1 MKKLQISILLSFV
14 TLVFVTMSCEKLEI
28 PTQGTPVSPE
38 ENDNA
43 DTTNVDSISDVEAY
57 SIDNIIGREY
67 EREENVFVVGYIV
80 GYLSSNTMKS
90 GVFAVGDVESNILM
104 ADTPVEKDY
113 RNCIPI
119 QLATSPI
126 RCKQTRDSLNLADNP
141 HMLGKKVRLQGN
153 IDTYMGVKGIKE
165 AKMHTLL
172 VDDFDYEAYYA
183 SLNDTTQTEEPN
195 EPNDTINNEQP
206 DEPKPQDSEGQPT
219 LQDTINYVESHG
231 IEPDSAF
238 RVSDFK
244 TYIPVYLEKN
254 TPGAIGWS
262 NSYVRG
268 YIVGY
273 IPRGQK
279 SISKTIFNA
288 DNVGNSNTN
297 IVLADSYSETDYN
310 QCIAVELSDDTR
322 NHTNTRKALNLSTNP
337 ENLGKQVV
345 VFGNIEPYMGTLGL
359 KSTREYQFIE

>member
-1 MKKLQISILLSFV
+1 MKKLHISILLSFV

-28 PTQGTPVSPE
+28 PTRETPVSPE
-38 ENDNA
+38 ENDNT

-90 GVFAVGDVESNILM
+90 SVFAAGDVESNILM

-113 RNCIPI
+113 RNCIPV
-119 QLATSPI
+119 QLTTSPI
-126 RCKQTRDSLNLADNP
+126 LCKQTRDSLNLADNP

-206 DEPKPQDSEGQPT
+206 DEPKPQDDEGETT
-219 LQDTINYVESHG
+219 LKDTIKYVKNHG
-231 IEPDSAF
+231 IDFESAF

-244 TYIPVYLEKN
+244 TYIPIYLEKA
-254 TPGAIGWS
+254 TKYDPKAGAPYLPDC
-262 NSYVRG
+262 YVRG

-273 IPRGQK
+273 IPKGNS
-279 SISKTIFNA
+279 SISKTIF
-288 DNVGNSNTN
+288 GYGTTETN
-297 IVLADSYSETDYN
+297 IVLADSPTETDYN
-310 QCIAVELSDDTR
+310 QCIGIQLTTNYKETR
-322 NHTNTRKALNLSTNP
+322 QALNLCTNP
-337 ENLGKQVV
+337 ENLGKHVI
-345 VFGNIEPYMGTLGL
+345 VFGNIAPYMGTLGL

>member
-1 MKKLQISILLSFV
+1 MKKLHISILLSFV

-165 AKMHTLL
+165 AKMHTLTTRL
-172 VDDFDYEAYYA
+172 IMRL
-183 SLNDTTQTEEPN
+183 SMIQPKQKNQTNRTTQLTTN
-195 EPNDTINNEQP
+195 SQMNQN
-206 DEPKPQDSEGQPT
+206 
-219 LQDTINYVESHG
+219 H
-231 IEPDSAF
+231 
-238 RVSDFK
+238 K
-244 TYIPVYLEKN
+244 TMK
-254 TPGAIGWS
+254 
-262 NSYVRG
+262 
-268 YIVGY
+268 
-273 IPRGQK
+273 
-279 SISKTIFNA
+279 
-288 DNVGNSNTN
+288 
-297 IVLADSYSETDYN
+297 
-310 QCIAVELSDDTR
+310 
-322 NHTNTRKALNLSTNP
+322 
-337 ENLGKQVV
+337 GKQ
-345 VFGNIEPYMGTLGL
+345 
-359 KSTREYQFIE
+359 R

>member
-1 MKKLQISILLSFV
+1 MKKLHISILLSFV

-28 PTQGTPVSPE
+28 PTQETPASPE
-38 ENDNA
+38 ENDN
-43 DTTNVDSISDVEAY
+43 TTPTNVDSISDVEAY

-206 DEPKPQDSEGQPT
+206 NEPEPQDSEGQPT
-219 LQDTINYVESHG
+219 LNDTIEYVDSHG

-238 RVSDFK
+238 HVSDFK

-273 IPRGQK
+273 IPENT
-279 SISKTIFNA
+279 SISKTIF
-288 DNVGNSNTN
+288 GYGTTETN
-297 IVLADSYSETDYN
+297 IVLADSPTETDYN
-310 QCIAVELSDDTR
+310 QCIGIQLSTNYKETR
-322 NHTNTRKALNLSTNP
+322 QALNLCTNP
-337 ENLGKQVV
+337 ENLGKHVI
-345 VFGNIEPYMGTLGL
+345 VFGNIAPYMGTLGL